1 MIKEIILWRV
11 VLFIVALIGI
21 AVGYYKYFLDVK
33 DKNIVMG
40 KTVIMSI
47 ILFGLLTT
55 LSNIKSSIGKVII
68 IMVLS
73 LLINYYNYKE
83 NTKKCNY
90 PSIFDIHLLGRSS
103 GIVIIIILISWYNI
117 EHNIFDLFYETKTKQ
132 SDVVDTDDIKLR
144 EITEKDCDDEVG
156 EDKEACLRNNREY
169 NIRSGDGGMDDDV
182 YA

>member
-21 AVGYYKYFLDVK
+21 AVCYYRYFLDVK

-40 KTVIMSI
+40 TTVIKVI

-68 IMVLS
+68 IIVLS
-73 LLINYYNYKE
+73 LLINYYNYKQ

-90 PSIFDIHLLGRSS
+90 PSLFDIHLLGRSS
-103 GIVIIIILISWYNI
+103 VIVIIIILIAWYNI
-117 EHNIFDLFYETKTKQ
+117 EHNIFDLFYKNKTTQ
-132 SDVVDTDDIKLR
+132 SNIIDTGDVNLR
-144 EITEKDCDDEVG
+144 EITEKDCDNEIG
-156 EDKEACLRNNREY
+156 EDKEACLRDNQEY
-169 NIRSGDGGMDDDV
+169 YRRQDMDDDI